1 MKRKT
6 ETAGPTVARIA
17 NHPKQVLRR
26 VRAVAESG
34 DNIQW
39 SYDVNDLE
47 LARKVQ
53 IRTILKCLREGE
65 LDDTPVK
72 SGGDYV
78 SGTMRA
84 VIGGMVV
91 TVEFFLGPA
100 ETGLTIVDADAEE
113 KE

>member
-1 MKRKT
+1 MKQKPEAT
-6 ETAGPTVARIA
+6 GPTVARIA
-17 NHPKQVLRR
+17 NHPKQVLKR

-65 LDDTPVK
+65 LDESSVEA
-72 SGGDYV
+72 GGDYV
-78 SGTMRA
+78 RGIMRA

-91 TVEFFLGPA
+91 TVEFFLGPGK
-100 ETGLTIVDADAEE
+100 TGLTVIDADAEE
-113 KE
+113 EE